1 MQNVQLTIEKSSDGS
16 VWGRVEYDNDLLV
29 DAAKSEEAL
38 ERKFRRLLKVFHQVD
53 PDKIKFKITYDLTS
67 IFDKNEVLN
76 VSAIAKRVGINSSLL
91 RQYTSGIKTPSQ
103 ETVNKIEKVIHGIA
117 KELSAVRISTPRR

>member
-53 PDKIKFKITYDLTS
+53 PDKIKFKIAYDPTSKFDNEYAIVHHSAAIEGSTLTE
-67 IFDKNEVLN
+67 NET
-76 VSAIAKRVGINSSLL
+76 RLL
-91 RQYTSGIKTPSQ
+91 LEEGTTPKGKPLQ
-103 ETVNKIEKVIHGIA
+103 HKA
-117 KELSAVRISTPRR
+117 